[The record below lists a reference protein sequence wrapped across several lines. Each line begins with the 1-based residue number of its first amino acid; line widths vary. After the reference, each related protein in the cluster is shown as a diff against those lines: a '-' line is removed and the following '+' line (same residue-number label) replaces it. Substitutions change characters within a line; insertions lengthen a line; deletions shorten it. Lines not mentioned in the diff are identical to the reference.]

1 MTSMKKIGIV
11 GLGIMGRGI
20 ASNFLKNK
28 YPLFV
33 WNRTKK
39 AAEEFEKKGAVVC
52 KSPAEVAKMAYF
64 VFEITANDK
73 SSKQVWTGKNGILS
87 GAGPDSILIAC
98 ATLSSGW

>member
-1 MTSMKKIGIV
+1 MRIGIV

-20 ASNFLKNK
+20 ANNFLKNK
-28 YPLFV
+28 FRLFV

-39 AAEEFEKKGAVVC
+39 ITEEFEKKGAFVC
-52 KSPAEVAKMAYF
+52 NSPAEVSNKADV

-87 GAGPDSILIAC
+87 GARPDSVLIVS
-98 ATLSSGW
+98 ATLSA